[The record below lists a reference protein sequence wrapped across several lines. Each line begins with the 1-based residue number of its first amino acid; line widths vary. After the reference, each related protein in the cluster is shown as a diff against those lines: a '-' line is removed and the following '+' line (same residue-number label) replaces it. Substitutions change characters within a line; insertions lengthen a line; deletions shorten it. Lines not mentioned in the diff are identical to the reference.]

1 MNKSMSMQ
9 LCKKINKFETKNSQG
24 IQETVI
30 LTLQPF
36 MVSV

>member
-1 MNKSMSMQ
+1 MSVR
-9 LCKKINKFETKNSQG
+9 LLDEEIGGLIDKNPSG
-24 IQETVI
+24 KQETVI